1 MHTSV
6 YTPKWIVDYLNTVVC
21 KMKCNRSALIRDIL
35 SGTVKLPPPQ
45 SKADMTKT
53 VFNISLPT
61 MSMLQQ
67 LEREYQQSRWR
78 ILEMFI
84 DKASADCKDTGS
96 CPYAEDRPKPR
107 KQAPEQKQK
116 PEQATELSSDIR
128 GIVREALVSAIKDIV
143 RQELQTILGKDILGF
158 SGCPR
163 K

>member
-1 MHTSV
+1 MHTTV
-6 YTPKWIVDYLNTVVC
+6 YTPKWIVDYLNTVAC
-21 KMKCNRSALIRDIL
+21 TMKCNRSALIRDIL
-35 SGTVKLPPPQ
+35 SGIIKLPPPQ

-84 DKASADCKDTGS
+84 DKASADCKDTGY
-96 CPYAEDRPKPR
+96 CPYTEDRPKPR

-158 SGCPR
+158 SGCPH

>member
-1 MHTSV
+1 MHTTV
-6 YTPKWIVDYLNTVVC
+6 YTPKWIVDYLNTVAC

-45 SKADMTKT
+45 SKADITKT

-67 LEREYQQSRWR
+67 AEREYQQPRWR

-84 DKASADCKDTGS
+84 DKVSAECKDTGS
-96 CPYAEDRPKPR
+96 CPYIEERPKPR
-107 KQAPEQKQK
+107 KQVPEQKQK

-128 GIVREALVSAIKDIV
+128 GIVREALISAIRDIV

-158 SGCPR
+158 SGCPH